1 MAEMHNQQARSVYHL
16 MLVECSRAFGVRLL
30 VRSGQQCQP
39 AVSVHHPAAT
49 ACVCGAVV
57 VHFALQGPGAPGAG
71 ATPEI
76 TCVAWNK
83 KVQHIL
89 ASTQVCWAGGG
100 WVGRGAVSLGVAA
113 QQLSKRYML

>member
-16 MLVECSRAFGVRLL
+16 ILVECSRCAFWVRLP
-30 VRSGQQCQP
+30 VTPGQQCQP
-39 AVSVHHPAAT
+39 AVSVHHPAVT
-49 ACVCGAVV
+49 ACACGAVV
-57 VHFALQGPGAPGAG
+57 VGFALQGPGAPGAG
-71 ATPEI
+71 AAPEI

-100 WVGRGAVSLGVAA
+100 WVGRGAMFLGVLA
-113 QQLSKRYML
+113 Q